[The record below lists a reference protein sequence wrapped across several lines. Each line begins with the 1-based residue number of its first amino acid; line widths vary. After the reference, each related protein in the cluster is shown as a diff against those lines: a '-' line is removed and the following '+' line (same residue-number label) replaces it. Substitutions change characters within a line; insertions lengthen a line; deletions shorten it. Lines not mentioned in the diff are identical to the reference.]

1 VAITLSPFRKK
12 DASRLLRDLE
22 YFGALL
28 ASQREIVRFG
38 AQYRPFRRDDLD
50 R

>member
-1 VAITLSPFRKK
+1 MAITLSSFREN
-12 DASRLLRDLE
+12 DVSRLLRDLE

-38 AQYRPFRRDDLD
+38 VENRPFRRDDFD